1 MEFPIYLDN
10 NATTPVDS
18 EVLDAMLPY
27 FKSKFG
33 NAASKSHKY
42 GWEAS
47 EAVELAR
54 KKVAKLIGAKPG
66 EIIFTSGTTES
77 INLSH
82 KGSLESFQGKENHI
96 ITSKIE
102 HSAVL
107 DTCKYLS
114 GYGVDVT
121 YLDVDKFGFV
131 NPDDVSEYIK
141 DNTMLVSI
149 MMANN
154 EVGTIQPVGEIGN
167 ICGEKNILFHT
178 DAAQAIGKIPVN
190 VNELNVDLMSF
201 SAHKIYGPK
210 GIGALFIKNK
220 SPEIKLTEQI
230 NGGGHEFGFRSGTL
244 NVPAIVGFGKACEI
258 CEKKMYNEFA
268 DLIIFRDRFI
278 NNILQKTEGASL
290 NGHSTKRLPNN
301 INICFNNIDSS
312 VLMSEMKELAFSAG
326 SACTSADLK
335 PSHVLKAMGLSDAD
349 SRSSVRLG
357 LGRFTTNEEV
367 EFSINK
373 IVNTVEKIRKLS

>member
-10 NATTPVDS
+10 NATTQVDS

-27 FKSKFG
+27 FKNKFG
-33 NAASKSHKY
+33 NASSKSHKY
-42 GWEAS
+42 GWEAA

-54 KKVAKLIGAKPG
+54 KKVAHIIGAQPG

-82 KGSLESFQGKENHI
+82 KGLLESFQGKKNHI

-114 GYGVDVT
+114 RYGVEIT
-121 YLDVDKFGFV
+121 YLDVDKFGFL
-131 NPDDVSEYIK
+131 NPDDVSNSIK
-141 DNTMLVSI
+141 ENTMLVSI

-154 EVGTIQPVGEIGN
+154 EVGTIQPIGEIGN
-167 ICGEKNILFHT
+167 ICKEKNIFFHT

-190 VNELNVDLMSF
+190 INELNVDLMSF

-220 SPEIKLTEQI
+220 NPEIKLTEQI
-230 NGGGHEFGFRSGTL
+230 NGGGHENGFRSGTL

-258 CEKKMYNEFA
+258 CEKKIYKEFV

-278 NNILQKTEGASL
+278 NNILQKAEGASL

-301 INICFNNIDSS
+301 INICFNNIDSV
-312 VLMSEMKELAFSAG
+312 VLMSEIEELAFSAG

-335 PSHVLKAMGLSDAD
+335 PSHVLKAMGLSDAN
-349 SRSSVRLG
+349 SRSSVRFG